1 MFSVIQAALVQLVR
15 NTRVLKFP
23 RLGEKRLP
31 AHEYKPQ
38 ALGACGTA
46 AVAEPARLRSVP
58 RRCRGFPAA
67 DGPGQPG
74 RALRAACARLT
85 RSPRRARSRP
95 GTASGCAR
103 ARERARAAAAASG
116 GNSPEC
122 ETVALGPARGS
133 DSRLHPAPAAPPEP
147 APPQP
152 LPRG

>member
-15 NTRVLKFP
+15 NTTVLKFP
-23 RLGEKRLP
+23 RLREKRLT
-31 AHEYKPQ
+31 AHEHKPQ
-38 ALGACGTA
+38 T
-46 AVAEPARLRSVP
+46 PRSP
-58 RRCRGFPAA
+58 PDTGPGRGQRGSARCRGAAGGFQQRRGRGSPA
-67 DGPGQPG
+67 
-74 RALRAACARLT
+74 RAPRAACARLI
-85 RSPRRARSRP
+85 RSRRRARSRP

-103 ARERARAAAAASG
+103 AQERARAAASG

-122 ETVALGPARGS
+122 EAVALGPAADS